1 MKAFFGGGAFF
12 AALCLV
18 AKGIGAL
25 YRIPLTNIM
34 GAEGI
39 GLYQMVFPLY
49 SVLLTVSGGGLPG
62 AISKTVS
69 AFSAVGDTENTRRTL
84 KISLLVLTLAGL
96 AATVLL
102 IVFRDKIAALQGNP
116 LAATAYLGIAPAV
129 AFVAVISCFR
139 GYFQGKL
146 DMLPSGISQVV
157 EQVVKMVVGL
167 ILCSRFLQ
175 YGVAY
180 AAFGA
185 LLGVTVSE
193 MAATAVLLVQYA
205 FDTVR
210 FRKRNIVSLGKF
222 ASEQS
227 AELCVEQAAP
237 LPYKTLLK
245 KVLAVAFP
253 ITLGS
258 LVLPLSSVIDSI
270 LVINLLTA
278 MGESTSQATRF
289 YGILNG
295 PVGSLVNMPTV
306 ITTSLSVLLLPKISR
321 IVLKKKDAG
330 EIAEKFI
337 RISLLIAVPCA
348 LALILFSDEILSV
361 LYRRTLS
368 ADLLNVG
375 GTLLRISALSVLY
388 MSLLQP
394 AAAVLQGCD
403 RAYKPAVNLLKG
415 AVLKA
420 ALTVILI
427 RVAGIYGASIAT
439 VSCFALT
446 CILNVSA
453 MRKCAETNL
462 DLPRLFK
469 SALVAGTAFV
479 ATGKLLYLLFK
490 SFLPASV
497 ALIAA
502 LALAA
507 AAYLAATA
515 LLKGVKREEL
525 ALFVD
530 AKKDG

>member
-1 MKAFFGGGAFF
+1 MKGKMKAFFGGGAFF

-129 AFVAVISCFR
+129 VFVAVISCFR

-210 FRKRNIVSLGKF
+210 FRDRK
-222 ASEQS
+222 
-227 AELCVEQAAP
+227 
-237 LPYKTLLK
+237 
-245 KVLAVAFP
+245 
-253 ITLGS
+253 
-258 LVLPLSSVIDSI
+258 SV
-270 LVINLLTA
+270 V
-278 MGESTSQATRF
+278 
-289 YGILNG
+289 
-295 PVGSLVNMPTV
+295 
-306 ITTSLSVLLLPKISR
+306 
-321 IVLKKKDAG
+321 
-330 EIAEKFI
+330 
-337 RISLLIAVPCA
+337 
-348 LALILFSDEILSV
+348 
-361 LYRRTLS
+361 
-368 ADLLNVG
+368 
-375 GTLLRISALSVLY
+375 
-388 MSLLQP
+388 
-394 AAAVLQGCD
+394 
-403 RAYKPAVNLLKG
+403 
-415 AVLKA
+415 
-420 ALTVILI
+420 
-427 RVAGIYGASIAT
+427 
-439 VSCFALT
+439 
-446 CILNVSA
+446 
-453 MRKCAETNL
+453 
-462 DLPRLFK
+462 
-469 SALVAGTAFV
+469 
-479 ATGKLLYLLFK
+479 
-490 SFLPASV
+490 
-497 ALIAA
+497 
-502 LALAA
+502 
-507 AAYLAATA
+507 
-515 LLKGVKREEL
+515 
-525 ALFVD
+525 
-530 AKKDG
+530 